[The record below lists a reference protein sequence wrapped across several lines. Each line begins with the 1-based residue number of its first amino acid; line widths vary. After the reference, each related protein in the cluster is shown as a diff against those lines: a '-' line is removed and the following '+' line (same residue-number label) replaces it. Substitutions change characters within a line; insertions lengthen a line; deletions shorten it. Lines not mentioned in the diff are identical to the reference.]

1 MYVYIKYTW
10 FTDHFLQY
18 FNAPAFWL
26 WLVTWGQ
33 VYPNFG
39 HHVSG
44 KTFQNLTNFRLGC
57 FLLLNCINIDCNH
70 CTLAFWNMSKIVS
83 REEIF
88 KDYVK
93 LNTHHIITLSHFPL
107 ICVMISVVVSLCCC
121 DKLPQGN
128 LNEPRGR
135 KDLFI
140 LQFQD
145 TVHPGRNLKQL
156 VA

>member
-1 MYVYIKYTW
+1 
-10 FTDHFLQY
+10 
-18 FNAPAFWL
+18 
-26 WLVTWGQ
+26 
-33 VYPNFG
+33 
-39 HHVSG
+39 
-44 KTFQNLTNFRLGC
+44 
-57 FLLLNCINIDCNH
+57 
-70 CTLAFWNMSKIVS
+70 MSKIVS

-88 KDYVK
+88 KDYVR

-128 LNEPRGR
+128 LNEPQGR

-140 LQFQD
+140 LPFQD
-145 TVHPGRNLKQL
+145 TVYPGRNLKQR